1 MNFSVG
7 KAGKGASLGLEMV
20 KETLS
25 MTATGAN
32 LVLLPACW
40 SDHITLHLIIVSLK
54 RHDKAFSLL

>member
-40 SDHITLHLIIVSLK
+40 SDRSPGKSVE
-54 RHDKAFSLL
+54 